1 MIGDNQ
7 KFLEDDDDD
16 FEEFEDS
23 GIIFYIRNLKFS
35 LNLRIRTK
43 IMVYKF

>member
-1 MIGDNQ
+1 MIGDNK

-16 FEEFEDS
+16 FEEFEDN
-23 GIIFYIRNLKFS
+23 GNIFYIRNLKFGI
-35 LNLRIRTK
+35 NLRIRTK